1 MNAGEMLYC
10 VPGWCQFS
18 WQCPPVERGDGGGHI
33 YSRLVTGALHTGPS
47 GLSVDWGLLVICG
60 SVWVWGGW
68 ESEKRENEERNG
80 WKCVRWR
87 NGKTSEK
94 RENEE
99 RNGWKESEVE
109 VEETE

>member
-80 WKCVRWR
+80 WK
-87 NGKTSEK
+87 
-94 RENEE
+94 
-99 RNGWKESEVE
+99 ESEVE